1 MQRGEAKKRDLQR
14 EQQLVRDLWQQVEAR
29 IDISGALRAFL
40 TQKIDD
46 CGQTIA
52 LEAFDLVRQV
62 LNPDGFVR
70 RSHKSADQNLGAA
83 IAAEES
89 PWTAEG
95 SLVHRQWD
103 FHGAWHKNRK
113 SWDAMNEYEELEQST
128 VDAFCEP
135 VTTIQQRGR
144 HLAAKYKGTDL
155 DWDKDYSMP
164 KLGPGQAYLDI
175 LESLPQE
182 SAPVIRRWET
192 FR

>member
-1 MQRGEAKKRDLQR
+1 MQRSEAKKRDLQR

-29 IDISGALRAFL
+29 IDISGALRVFL

-46 CGQTIA
+46 CGQTMA

-113 SWDAMNEYEELEQST
+113 SWDAINKYEELEQST
-128 VDAFCEP
+128 VDSFCVP
-135 VTTIQQRGR
+135 AAINHTQRE
-144 HLAAKYKGTDL
+144 HAAEYKGTDEDL
-155 DWDKDYSMP
+155 DKDHSMP
-164 KLGPGQAYLDI
+164 KLGPGQSYLNI
-175 LESLPQE
+175 
-182 SAPVIRRWET
+182 
-192 FR
+192 

>member
-1 MQRGEAKKRDLQR
+1 MQRSEAKKRDLQS

-29 IDISGALRAFL
+29 IDISGALRVFL

-83 IAAEES
+83 IASEES

-103 FHGAWHKNRK
+103 FNGVWHKYRK
-113 SWDAMNEYEELEQST
+113 LWKSLNKYEELEQKT
-128 VDAFCEP
+128 VNDYCAP
-135 VTTIQQRGR
+135 VTTIRLR
-144 HLAAKYKGTDL
+144 RDLPAKCINTHRDL
-155 DWDKDYSMP
+155 DQDFSMP
-164 KLGPGQAYLDI
+164 KLICEAALFVRDSTCDSQSKWRNIANH
-175 LESLPQE
+175 
-182 SAPVIRRWET
+182 RMH
-192 FR
+192 